1 MQDEKK
7 EKEENFQ
14 RMTSAFKES
23 QKIIE
28 KKNVEESKK
37 YIKEY
42 IAKEF

>member
-14 RMTSAFKES
+14 RMKSAFKES

-28 KKNVEESKK
+28 KKMLKNPKNTSKN
-37 YIKEY
+37 I
-42 IAKEF
+42 